1 MISTKQHPRALR
13 LSILVILLIPFIIG
27 TAHSQISKKE
37 FATEYL
43 LNKYRNE
50 LDAIKKNKSQ
60 TNIPQRTITEQKLTD
75 NNSIS
80 NSEVEPT
87 IAVNPT
93 NPDNIVV
100 AFINNLETSVYYTLG
115 GGQVWEASTS
125 VSYTHLTLPT
135 ICSV

>member
-50 LDAIKKNKSQ
+50 
-60 TNIPQRTITEQKLTD
+60 P
-75 NNSIS
+75 
-80 NSEVEPT
+80 
-87 IAVNPT
+87 
-93 NPDNIVV
+93 
-100 AFINNLETSVYYTLG
+100 
-115 GGQVWEASTS
+115 

-135 ICSV
+135 IYSV